1 MINLFQHQQQAL
13 DETEGKNRVAYY
25 LDMGLGKTFVGS
37 EKALKLN
44 SRVNLLVCQ
53 CSKVQDWIEHMTENY
68 AMNHCWMIYDMTKK
82 NEFDWFMKAAMEV
95 DNPDRICGVI
105 NYELTFRRNVLKTL
119 TGFTLMLDESSL
131 IQNENAKRSKFIL
144 GLKPDN
150 VILLSGTPTGG
161 KYENLWSQCQ
171 LLGWKISKELFWKQ
185 YIQTE
190 WVETDGF
197 WRQQIT
203 GYKNVD
209 RLKLKLAE
217 HGAVFMT
224 TEQAGISL
232 PKRNWIKV
240 KTRPSPLYWKF
251 WNDRYVAIDSANLG
265 EFELDADFYGSNA
278 HCERELIGDTSLTRR
293 LYARQLCGLYNP
305 ARYEAFRDL
314 VNSTEDRLIVFYN
327 FTEEMERLNG
337 IAKGLNR
344 PVSVLSGEEKNLD
357 AYRYQH
363 NSIGENGQLQVVT
376 NLPNNRLIDN
386 QYALM
391 VDQKT
396 NYLVGKPF
404 TLNCQDKGYTD
415 ALGKVFNKRF
425 YRLLKYVCEDALNG
439 GIGWLYPYYNEAG
452 ELTFKHFPAYDILP
466 FWADDDHTILD
477 CAIRYYTQE
486 VWNGYQKEKVEK
498 VEIFKADGIYRYIYQ
513 NDMLIADVEAGEHEN
528 YFMVEEEGQEPKW
541 FNWTRIPL
549 VPFKYN
555 KQEIPLIRRVK
566 TLQDGINTMISDFEN
581 NMQEDARN
589 TILVLKNYDGEN
601 LGEFRHNL
609 STYGAVKVREDGGV
623 ETLQVEINAENYKGI
638 LELLKK
644 SLIENARGY
653 DAKDDRLSG
662 NPNQMNIQSMY
673 SDIDLDANG
682 METEFQAAFEEL
694 LWFINQDFSNRG
706 LGDYEGAEL
715 QIVFNRDILI
725 NETESI
731 ENCSKSV
738 GILSTETIVEQ
749 HPWVTDVEVEL
760 ARLRKEKDEAM
771 EQAQEYA
778 GAFQTGNP
786 NQGDNGGGE

>member
-1 MINLFQHQQQAL
+1 MFLDNAMECINRLILQGRR
-13 DETEGKNRVAYY
+13 TG
-25 LDMGLGKTFVGS
+25 
-37 EKALKLN
+37 
-44 SRVNLLVCQ
+44 
-53 CSKVQDWIEHMTENY
+53 MTENQFFAAEIKEWKNSQRRKDQ
-68 AMNHCWMIYDMTKK
+68 AMGDLY
-82 NEFDWFMKAAMEV
+82 
-95 DNPDRICGVI
+95 
-105 NYELTFRRNVLKTL
+105 YE
-119 TGFTLMLDESSL
+119 GQHD
-131 IQNENAKRSKFIL
+131 IL
-144 GLKPDN
+144 
-150 VILLSGTPTGG
+150 
-161 KYENLWSQCQ
+161 Q
-171 LLGWKISKELFWKQ
+171 
-185 YIQTE
+185 
-190 WVETDGF
+190 
-197 WRQQIT
+197 RQRTI
-203 GYKNVD
+203 
-209 RLKLKLAE
+209 
-217 HGAVFMT
+217 
-224 TEQAGISL
+224 
-232 PKRNWIKV
+232 
-240 KTRPSPLYWKF
+240 
-251 WNDRYVAIDSANLG
+251 
-265 EFELDADFYGSNA
+265 
-278 HCERELIGDTSLTRR
+278 
-293 LYARQLCGLYNP
+293 
-305 ARYEAFRDL
+305 
-314 VNSTEDRLIVFYN
+314 
-327 FTEEMERLNG
+327 
-337 IAKGLNR
+337 
-344 PVSVLSGEEKNLD
+344 
-357 AYRYQH
+357 
-363 NSIGENGQLQVVT
+363 IGENGQLQVVT

-425 YRLLKYVCEDALNG
+425 HRLLKYVCEDALNG
-439 GIGWLYPYYNEAG
+439 GLGWLFPFYDKKGNLA
-452 ELTFKHFPAYDILP
+452 FKHFPAYEVLP

-528 YFMVEEEGQEPKW
+528 YFMVEEEGQEPKG

-589 TILVLKNYDGEN
+589 TILILKNYDGEN
-601 LGEFRHNL
+601 LGEFRRNL
-609 STYGAVKVREDGGV
+609 ATFGAVKVRDDGDVTTLTV
-623 ETLQVEINAENYKGI
+623 EVNSENYKAI
-638 LELLKK
+638 LDVFKK
-644 SLIENARGY
+644 ALIENARGY

-778 GAFQTGNP
+778 GAFQTGNQ
-786 NQGDNGGGE
+786 NKGDNGEGE

>member
-1 MINLFQHQQQAL
+1 MVY
-13 DETEGKNRVAYY
+13 ETETTRINRLIAMGAYT
-25 LDMGLGKTFVGS
+25 G
-37 EKALKLN
+37 
-44 SRVNLLVCQ
+44 
-53 CSKVQDWIEHMTENY
+53 MTELQFF
-68 AMNHCWMIYDMTKK
+68 AAEIKEWKESKK
-82 NEFDWFMKAAMEV
+82 
-95 DNPDRICGVI
+95 R
-105 NYELTFRRNVLKTL
+105 
-119 TGFTLMLDESSL
+119 
-131 IQNENAKRSKFIL
+131 
-144 GLKPDN
+144 
-150 VILLSGTPTGG
+150 
-161 KYENLWSQCQ
+161 
-171 LLGWKISKELFWKQ
+171 KE
-185 YIQTE
+185 
-190 WVETDGF
+190 
-197 WRQQIT
+197 QIT
-203 GYKNVD
+203 G
-209 RLKLKLAE
+209 
-217 HGAVFMT
+217 
-224 TEQAGISL
+224 
-232 PKRNWIKV
+232 
-240 KTRPSPLYWKF
+240 
-251 WNDRYVAIDSANLG
+251 
-265 EFELDADFYGSNA
+265 
-278 HCERELIGDTSLTRR
+278 
-293 LYARQLCGLYNP
+293 
-305 ARYEAFRDL
+305 
-314 VNSTEDRLIVFYN
+314 
-327 FTEEMERLNG
+327 
-337 IAKGLNR
+337 
-344 PVSVLSGEEKNLD
+344 D
-357 AYRYQH
+357 AYYEGDHDILRRQRTI
-363 NSIGENGQLQVVT
+363 IGEDGKLQMVM
-376 NLPNNRLIDN
+376 NLPNNRLVDN
-386 QYALM
+386 QFALM

-404 TLNCQDKGYTD
+404 TVTCENKTYADLLT
-415 ALGKVFNKRF
+415 KVFDKRF
-425 YRLLKYVCEDALNG
+425 NRLLKYVCEDALKG
-439 GIGWLYPYYNEAG
+439 GIGWLFPYYGDDGKLA
-452 ELTFKHFPAYDILP
+452 FKHFPAYDILP
-466 FWADDDHTILD
+466 FWADDNHAILD

-498 VEIFKADGIYRYIYQ
+498 VEIFKANGIYRYNYQ

-528 YFMVEEEGQEPKW
+528 YFMVEEEGQEPKG

-760 ARLRKEKDEAM
+760 ARLRKEKEEAM